1 MKQIMKLLA
10 TALAFLLLYNTQ
22 TLAASTYEL
31 GAGDTIR
38 IDVYNEQDLS
48 MEYLVSSSGQIEYP
62 YLGKLKV
69 LGKTAEQLQQT
80 IARGLKD
87 DYLIDPKVSV
97 NIVQYRMIYVNGEVA
112 KPGGYT
118 FQPGLTVE
126 KAIALAGGFTER
138 ASTKGIRITPS
149 SGGSELS
156 QLPLTHKVSPGDI
169 IIVKASFF

>member
-1 MKQIMKLLA
+1 MKHLTNLLA
-10 TALAFLLLYNTQ
+10 VALAFSMFFSATSQ
-22 TLAASTYEL
+22 ASNNYKL

-38 IDVYNEQDLS
+38 IDVYNEPDLS

-62 YLGKLKV
+62 YLGKLDV
-69 LGKTAEQLQQT
+69 LGKTAGQLQQA
-80 IARGLKD
+80 ISNGLKN

-97 NIVQYRMIYVNGEVA
+97 NVVEYRMIYINGEVA
-112 KPGGYT
+112 KPGGYH

-149 SGGSELS
+149 GGGSDLS
-156 QLPLTHKVSPGDI
+156 RLPLTHKVSPGDI

>member
-1 MKQIMKLLA
+1 MQHLTKLLSVALVFLMLYSA
-10 TALAFLLLYNTQ
+10 TSHANSNYK
-22 TLAASTYEL
+22 L

-38 IDVYNEQDLS
+38 INVYNEEDLS

-69 LGKTAEQLQQT
+69 LGQTAEQLQQT
-80 IARGLKD
+80 ITQGLED

-97 NIVQYRMIYVNGEVA
+97 NVVQYRMIYVNGEVA
-112 KPGGYT
+112 KPGGYN

-149 SGGSELS
+149 SGGEELS
-156 QLPLTHKVSPGDI
+156 RLPLTYKVSPGDI

>member
-1 MKQIMKLLA
+1 MKLL
-10 TALAFLLLYNTQ
+10 TRTFEFLLIFSILYST
-22 TLAASTYEL
+22 TSHASSNYKL

-38 IDVYNEQDLS
+38 ITVYNEADLS

-69 LGKTAEQLQQT
+69 LGQTADQLQQT
-80 IARGLKD
+80 ISKGLAD

-112 KPGGYT
+112 KPGGYN

-149 SGGSELS
+149 GGGADLAS
-156 QLPLTHKVSPGDI
+156 LPLSYQVSPGDI